1 MYPMS
6 VTLLHSEWCQAIF
19 LWRLRFLS
27 LLREAMPEAHPLPS
41 MSTACLSRMEA
52 GTKQQIVFSQ
62 FVVMLSWYF
71 GYGNPLFVAHL
82 SLKMEAIL
90 SQFSYKIFQRKNDK
104 VREIQGL
111 SLIYFWIIEIKIEI
125 EILYKIWHI
134 LNIALWIHK
143 QLQR

>member
-1 MYPMS
+1 
-6 VTLLHSEWCQAIF
+6 
-19 LWRLRFLS
+19 
-27 LLREAMPEAHPLPS
+27 
-41 MSTACLSRMEA
+41 
-52 GTKQQIVFSQ
+52 
-62 FVVMLSWYF
+62 
-71 GYGNPLFVAHL
+71 
-82 SLKMEAIL
+82 MEAIL